1 MKASTFAV
9 LRKQKAA
16 IAKYKNIVN
25 EKEVKMH
32 ELEESLIVERNKR
45 QEKIQTVQEEGRI
58 ASELTAVGAQC
69 RGERHEQVIQRQ
81 REALTEL
88 RSRMKDFE
96 QLKPPSK
103 SHSTVGRIYQD
114 NMQHKYCCDI

>member
-1 MKASTFAV
+1 MKTSTFV
-9 LRKQKAA
+9 YRKQKAA

-25 EKEVKMH
+25 EKEGKMH

-45 QEKIQTVQEEGRI
+45 QEQIHTVQEEGRI

-103 SHSTVGRIYQD
+103 FHAAVGRIY
-114 NMQHKYCCDI
+114 